1 MVSAAQ
7 AVAAQ
12 CFDLGG
18 LSMTP
23 GEKAYLEDVRRQ
35 PVYPFNG
42 KPRALWSQLGDDIR
56 ANWER
61 YPTPR
66 KWGKAEA

>member
-1 MVSAAQ
+1 
-7 AVAAQ
+7 
-12 CFDLGG
+12 
-18 LSMTP
+18 MTP

-56 ANWER
+56 ANWEK

-66 KWGKAEA
+66 AWGKTDAAVFDALADVLKAKGN